1 MEPFLEPLEYAL
13 PTPLLDQSSIVP
25 EISLFCQKKRKK
37 IKEDATKTIIIA
49 RKSILLSLSMCTLSS
64 GVPTCDFFSFD
75 TWQGQSRNFI
85 NIALTLT
92 KPRGQVAVILY
103 ISSNVK

>member
-1 MEPFLEPLEYAL
+1 MPSPPLYSINL
-13 PTPLLDQSSIVP
+13 QWFQKSLSSAK
-25 EISLFCQKKRKK
+25 KKRKK

>member
-25 EISLFCQKKRKK
+25 EISLFCQKKKK

-49 RKSILLSLSMCTLSS
+49 RKSILLSLRPCLFL
-64 GVPTCDFFSFD
+64 GIHFPGNHFP
-75 TWQGQSRNFI
+75 NF
-85 NIALTLT
+85 
-92 KPRGQVAVILY
+92 PVFVCH
-103 ISSNVK
+103 